1 MSFIIEVPKKVIY
14 NAGRDL
20 QIPVE
25 IDTTGYVLER
35 IEKRYNVGI
44 TIIPSLASDGRS
56 YIAGYSIKFN
66 SEADATFFLLRF
78 S

>member
-44 TIIPSLASDGRS
+44 TIIPSLAPDGRS

-66 SEADATFFLLRF
+66 SEADATLFLLRF

>member
-20 QIPVE
+20 QIPRA
-25 IDTTGYVLER
+25 IDTTRYVLDR
-35 IEKRYNVGI
+35 IEERYNVSI
-44 TIIPSLASDGRS
+44 VIIPSLAPDGRS
-56 YIAGYSIKFN
+56 YIAGYSIKFS
-66 SEADATFFLLRF
+66 SEADATMFLLRF